1 MAHQG
6 FDIDDELM
14 EALNKYRVSMGWT
27 WKRFFLYGIASS
39 IERNAKNENLILLIA
54 EYLEGKR

>member
-6 FDIDDELM
+6 FDLDDELN

-27 WKRFFLYGIASS
+27 WKRFFLYGVASS
-39 IERNAKNENLILLIA
+39 IERNGRNDELLLLIA
-54 EYLEGKR
+54 KYLEGKR